1 MTDIYKAPTANFT
14 EEGTPPAITATLE
27 KGIAGEYDFSISEVL
42 GEAWCKTN
50 GNKGKIW
57 LAFVLYLAVVIP
69 FSLVLKFYLG
79 DDKFAEHLQW
89 AVFRI
94 VDVSLSAGI
103 AMLGV
108 KLAVGAPVE
117 SNEVYQHIEKALLF
131 VVAAILM
138 FLMISLGMVCLVLP
152 GVYLAVSYFLV
163 TLLIA
168 EKNMRPWQAMEASR
182 KALTHHWF
190 KLFFLAVAYG
200 LIVIA
205 SALPAGIGL
214 IWTLPMGVIIRG
226 IIYRI
231 VFGYG
236 APNGEM
242 PRQGASK

>member
-1 MTDIYKAPTANFT
+1 MTDIYQAPSANLT
-14 EEGTPPAITATLE
+14 EEGARPAITATLE

-42 GEAWCKTN
+42 GEAWRRTN

-57 LAFVLYLAVVIP
+57 LAFILYLAVVIP
-69 FSLVLKFYLG
+69 FFLVLKIYLG
-79 DDKFAEHLQW
+79 HDKFADWLQW
-89 AVFRI
+89 AVIRS

-117 SNEVYQHIEKALLF
+117 SNEVYQHIEKAVWF

-138 FLMISLGMVCLVLP
+138 FLMISLGMICLVLP

-168 EKNMRPWQAMEASR
+168 EKNLRPWQAMEASR

-226 IIYRI
+226 IVYRT
-231 VFGYG
+231 VFGYE
-236 APNGEM
+236 AQKGEISG
-242 PRQGASK
+242 QGTAK